1 MLNNSAVL
9 SNVTCYSGS
18 NGSIDLQAWGGTA
31 PYTYL
36 WTTGS
41 SNQDITGLTVGNY
54 SVTITDNKGCVK
66 SSNYTIT
73 QPTIITSQMN
83 STPVT
88 CFGFSNGIASVIATG
103 GTSPYAY
110 NWQNT
115 NTVFAQNSATLA
127 NVPASTYT
135 VNITDAN
142 GCSISNSTTISQP
155 SVVSSSLTFTNVNCH
170 GGNDGSINLS
180 VSGGNAPY
188 GYTWVNA
195 ANQNIAV
202 TQDLLQIPADTF
214 TVTITDANGCVTEMD
229 FVVENET
236 TANTISLM
244 DVSLFL
250 SPNPSDGDVRIK
262 WKGAASQLIIVNQMG
277 SVILTK
283 KIFNTQTTEV
293 LDLPSGL
300 YSVKVIG
307 VNGSTASRQLV
318 II

>member
-1 MLNNSAVL
+1 LEITADIDADFGNNDGKIKLTV
-9 SNVTCYSGS
+9 NGGTPGYTFEWS
-18 NGSIDLQAWGGTA
+18 NGA
-31 PYTYL
+31 
-36 WTTGS
+36 TT
-41 SNQDITGLTVGNY
+41 
-54 SVTITDNKGCVK
+54 
-66 SSNYTIT
+66 
-73 QPTIITSQMN
+73 
-83 STPVT
+83 
-88 CFGFSNGIASVIATG
+88 
-103 GTSPYAY
+103 
-110 NWQNT
+110 
-115 NTVFAQNSATLA
+115 
-127 NVPASTYT
+127 
-135 VNITDAN
+135 
-142 GCSISNSTTISQP
+142 
-155 SVVSSSLTFTNVNCH
+155 
-170 GGNDGSINLS
+170 
-180 VSGGNAPY
+180 
-188 GYTWVNA
+188 
-195 ANQNIAV
+195 QNIGGLEAG
-202 TQDLLQIPADTF
+202 TY